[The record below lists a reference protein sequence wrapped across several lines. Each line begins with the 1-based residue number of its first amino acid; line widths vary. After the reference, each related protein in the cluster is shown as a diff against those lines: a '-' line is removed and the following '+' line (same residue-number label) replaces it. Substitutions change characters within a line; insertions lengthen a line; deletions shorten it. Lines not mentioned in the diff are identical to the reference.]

1 MDTMKDQYMYSS
13 IANTGFV
20 NICCVSQGVYSF
32 LFCSITSWKSKKMDP
47 SRWNESNSKYRV
59 VYSLKIVFCERPCP
73 LATFDPRLQS
83 FWSAVTNLLYYVSF
97 ITKVLIYYNLNH
109 NTMKIVAG
117 TVLQVIREAFFLYI
131 NSILWNFGLLL
142 LSLINI
148 HKIQSNR
155 KLVEF

>member
-1 MDTMKDQYMYSS
+1 MDTMKDQYMYSR

-20 NICCVSQGVYSF
+20 NIWCVSQGLYSF
-32 LFCSITSWKSKKMDP
+32 LFSSITSWKSKKMGT
-47 SRWNESNSKYRV
+47 SRSNEPNSKYRV
-59 VYSLKIVFCERPCP
+59 VYSLKIVFCESLCP
-73 LATFDPRLQS
+73 LITFDPRLQS
-83 FWSAVTNLLYYVSF
+83 YWSAVTNFLNYMSILA
-97 ITKVLIYYNLNH
+97 KVLIHYSIYHHRMN
-109 NTMKIVAG
+109 IVAG
-117 TVLQVIREAFFLYI
+117 TGLQVIPQAFFLYI

>member
-1 MDTMKDQYMYSS
+1 MDTMKDQYLYSS

-32 LFCSITSWKSKKMDP
+32 LFSSITSWKSKKMGT

-83 FWSAVTNLLYYVSF
+83 FWSAVTNFLYYMSF
-97 ITKVLIYYNLNH
+97 ITKVLIYYNFYANRM
-109 NTMKIVAG
+109 NIVDG
-117 TVLQVIREAFFLYI
+117 TGLQVIPEEFCLYI

-142 LSLINI
+142 LALINV